1 MNNNVIVGVYG
12 PASGIVVFQ
21 IHRNT
26 SDGGKPVSVL
36 LTEHKPV
43 GKKQYQYSFDQTTE
57 EIRIPGGVY
66 TLQAVL
72 AGYEVYRSLVT
83 VQPDTKTEVLIDF
96 KKARPYQPG
105 GFESLLQPY
114 GMKAT
119 DIKHKTLHVKRDKKV
134 VLNSAHLDLLT
145 TKTLQATSIS
155 DIKKWIG
162 KDDKYF
168 PGDVPAF
175 GEIPGLA
182 DFKPAQIE
190 KAEKGSLLTQYLQ
203 SPATSRQIG
212 SGPVAIFGAI
222 ANEYIYGNSKSVRQ
236 YEPLLSKMV
245 SVYKFPLNAV
255 FADTIIVE
263 PGATLE
269 LGTGCNILTCNV
281 LKVSRTGTVRVTA
294 QAKIQAT
301 TYETF

>member
-12 PASGIVVFQ
+12 PKYGAVVFQ

-26 SDGGKPVSVL
+26 SDSGKPVSVL
-36 LTEHKPV
+36 LSEHKPV
-43 GKKQYQYSFDQTTE
+43 GKKQYTYSFDQATE

-66 TLQAVL
+66 TLQAIL

-83 VQPDTKTEVLIDF
+83 VQPDTKTEVIIDF
-96 KKARPYQPG
+96 KKAKPYQPG

-114 GMKAT
+114 GIKAT
-119 DIKHKTLHVKRDKKV
+119 DIKHKTLHVKRDQKV
-134 VLNSAHLDLLT
+134 VLNSAHLDLVT
-145 TKTLQATSIS
+145 TKTLQASSIN
-155 DIKKWIG
+155 DIKKWLG

-182 DFKPAQIE
+182 DFQPAQIE